1 MATAEEFE
9 RAGGMTA
16 TLNPRHQ
23 VPCSELYERYT
34 EWCHEIEAGP
44 LSKRAFAKSL
54 EELGI
59 GRGRTSDTRFYTGVW
74 VPAKVKAE
82 KPERL
87 QRGEDG
93 LFVAPPDLP
102 EEYREQFNE
111 TIREYGFS
119 FYQAQGLLASY
130 RLVCSG
136 DQLNAEIRQAKQL
149 KVRNR
154 HGDVRSFPLLDTYL
168 KHMAEVGSWYQ
179 VLGLVDIDRAEES
192 RN

>member
-16 TLNPRHQ
+16 TLNPKHQ
-23 VPCSELYERYT
+23 VPCSELHERYT
-34 EWCHEIEAGP
+34 EWCREIEARP
-44 LSKRAFAKSL
+44 LGKRAFSQSL

-59 GRGRTSDTRFYTGVW
+59 GRNRTSDTRFYTGVR
-74 VPAKVKAE
+74 VPVKVKPV

-87 QRGEDG
+87 LKGEDG
-93 LFVAPPDLP
+93 YFVAPPDLP

-136 DQLNAEIRQAKQL
+136 DQLNAEIRQAKRLQV
-149 KVRNR
+149 KNR
-154 HGDVRSFPLLDTYL
+154 HGDIRSLPLLDTYL
-168 KHMAEVGSWYQ
+168 KHMGEVGTWYQ
-179 VLGLVDIDRAEES
+179 VLGLVGVDRADAED
-192 RN
+192 N